1 MTRAQRQ
8 VDNIGDCGD
17 DDRRTFFQEPGGNR
31 IRITLLIRTIE
42 QDLRDFRFRGRLKNR
57 NQEELPV
64 VKVSA
69 EK

>member
-1 MTRAQRQ
+1 MN
-8 VDNIGDCGD
+8 DIGDCGD
-17 DDRRTFFQEPGGNR
+17 DDRRTFFQEPGWNG
-31 IRITLLIRTIE
+31 IRITLLNRTIE
-42 QDLRDFRFRGRLKNR
+42 QDLRDFIFRVGLKKR